1 MLPVAYWKPATSGF
15 SFLHFRKTELK
26 GRCGAA
32 AFMPGSANAD
42 AMCCG
47 GGVHHIPLASRGET
61 SLLAL
66 EATDDALAEVQRTQT
81 KNAKYIVT

>member
-1 MLPVAYWKPATSGF
+1 
-15 SFLHFRKTELK
+15 
-26 GRCGAA
+26 
-32 AFMPGSANAD
+32 MPGSANAD